1 MEREALKKELLI
13 IFVRAMFLDL
23 AAYLV
28 SVIFIG
34 FTLSI
39 AAGLLIGTSGM
50 LLSLYLLNQ
59 SVYRIVKSGGNK
71 AGNRMFTGYIA
82 RMIVMMV
89 IIAGAMM
96 ISGKCA
102 LGTVIPYFYPK
113 LIYAGKILKKKKGGK
128 SE

>member
-39 AAGLLIGTSGM
+39 ATGLLIGTSGM
-50 LLSLYLLNQ
+50 LLNL

>member
-50 LLSLYLLNQ
+50 LLNLYLLNQ

-71 AGNRMFTGYIA
+71 AGNRMLQA
-82 RMIVMMV
+82 
-89 IIAGAMM
+89 
-96 ISGKCA
+96 
-102 LGTVIPYFYPK
+102 
-113 LIYAGKILKKKKGGK
+113 ILP
-128 SE
+128 E